1 MVDEQTF
8 LREVAAME
16 RTLYRVSIGLLHNRQ
31 DCADVVQEAL
41 SKAWARRGSAQEQ
54 WFRPWLT
61 RIVINECHNHWRR
74 GKRLVVSEKVEPP
87 PEQAA
92 VPNLEL
98 RQALDALPEKWR
110 LPLTLHYLEGFSVAE
125 IARIT
130 HTAEGTVKSRLHK
143 ARAMLKAEWEADE
156 E

>member
-1 MVDEQTF
+1 MTG
-8 LREVAAME
+8 LG
-16 RTLYRVSIGLLHNRQ
+16 TIINSVSIIAGSLVGLFTGRLFKPAQ
-31 DCADVVQEAL
+31 QEAL

-87 PEQAA
+87 EHTD

-125 IARIT
+125 IAHMT